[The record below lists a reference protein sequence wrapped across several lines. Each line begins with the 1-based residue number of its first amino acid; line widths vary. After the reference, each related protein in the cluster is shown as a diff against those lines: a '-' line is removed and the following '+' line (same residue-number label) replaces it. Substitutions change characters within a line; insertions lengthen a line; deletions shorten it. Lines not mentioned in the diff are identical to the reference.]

1 MKLLVDEG
9 LPQQLRH
16 YFPGHDA
23 ATVGYMG
30 WRGIKN
36 GKLLDLAEAQGFD
49 VLLTADQNLPFQQ
62 NISKRK
68 IAVIVLVAR
77 DIQLETL
84 AVLVPAVQGAL
95 QTIQAG
101 GVIHIEA

>member
-1 MKLLVDEG
+1 MNLLVDEG
-9 LPQQLRH
+9 LPQQLKH
-16 YFPGHDA
+16 YFPGNYA
-23 ATVGYMG
+23 ATIGYMG

-36 GKLLDLAEAQGFD
+36 GKLLGLAEAQGFD

-84 AVLVPAVQGAL
+84 EVLVPAIHEALEAIGAGEV
-95 QTIQAG
+95 AY
-101 GVIHIEA
+101 VRA

>member
-36 GKLLDLAEAQGFD
+36 GELLNLAEAQGFD

-84 AVLVPAVQGAL
+84 EVLMPAITEAL
-95 QTIQAG
+95 EAIQAG
-101 GVIHIEA
+101 KVVYVRV